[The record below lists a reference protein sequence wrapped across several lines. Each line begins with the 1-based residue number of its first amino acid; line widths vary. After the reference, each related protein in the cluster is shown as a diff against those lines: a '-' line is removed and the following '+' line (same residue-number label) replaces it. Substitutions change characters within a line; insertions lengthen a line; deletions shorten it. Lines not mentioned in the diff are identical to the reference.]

1 MAKKKADSDDIIE
14 PLGDIDKIIHEPARL
29 MIMSVLY
36 VVESA
41 DFVFLRNQ
49 TGLTNGNLSSH
60 LNKLES
66 VGYVEVEKKFKGKK
80 PQTILKLSVQGREAF
95 EVYRK
100 KMEEYRK
107 KMDQA
112 LTELSEK

>member
-1 MAKKKADSDDIIE
+1 MTKKKAESDDIIQ
-14 PLGDIDKIIHEPARL
+14 PLTDIDKVIHEPARL
-29 MIMSVLY
+29 MIMSYLY

-49 TGLTNGNLSSH
+49 TGLTDGNLSSH

-80 PQTILKLSVQGREAF
+80 PQTILKLSEEGRNAF
-95 EVYRK
+95 EIYRR
-100 KMEEYRK
+100 KME
-107 KMDQA
+107 QV
-112 LTELSEK
+112 LTGLSDK

>member
-1 MAKKKADSDDIIE
+1 MAKKKAESEDIIQ
-14 PLGDIDKIIHEPARL
+14 PLSDIDKIIHEPSRL

-49 TGLTNGNLSSH
+49 TGLTDGNLSSH
-60 LNKLES
+60 LNRLES

-80 PQTILKLSVQGREAF
+80 PQTILKLSKEGREAF
-95 EVYRK
+95 EIYRE
-100 KMEEYRK
+100 KME
-107 KMDQA
+107 QV
-112 LTELSEK
+112 LTGLSEK

>member
-1 MAKKKADSDDIIE
+1 MAKKKAESDDIIQ
-14 PLGDIDKIIHEPARL
+14 PLTDIDKIIHEPSRL

-60 LNKLES
+60 LSKLES
-66 VGYVEVEKKFKGKK
+66 AGYVEIEKKFKGKK
-80 PQTILKLSVQGREAF
+80 PQTMLKLSTEGRMAF
-95 EVYRK
+95 ELYRK
-100 KMEEYRK
+100 KMKQVLGSLPEE
-107 KMDQA
+107 
-112 LTELSEK
+112 